1 MAPRRPGWPAAPATH
16 SGEHL
21 GVPAARVVFP
31 AADRAE
37 IAAAVSE
44 ILRTGALTLG
54 PYTRQFEAAF
64 ATAHGARHAVAT
76 ASGTAA
82 LDIALRVAGTAG
94 REVIVPANTFF
105 ATAAAV
111 LAAGATP
118 VFADIDPATFA
129 LSPQTVAAALTPDTA
144 AVVLVHIGGLISPQA
159 AALAELCAGRGLTL
173 IEDAAH
179 AHGATCQG
187 RFAGAF
193 GAAAAFS
200 FYPTKVLTSGEGGML
215 LAGSEP
221 ADAEARIY
229 RDQGKA
235 AFGAN
240 RHERRGY
247 AWRMSELHAVTGL
260 VHLRRLAGFIT
271 RRREVAAQYAAALA
285 GLAGLAPLAEPAG
298 CRSNVYKYI
307 VLLPPGADRPRFKRE
322 VAARYDVHLAGEV
335 YDLPLHQQPVFAEY
349 ARAPLPATEDIAGR
363 HICLPVHSDMRD
375 DEIDQVLTAVTALH
389 RELAGA

>member
-1 MAPRRPGWPAAPATH
+1 MAGRPRPRLIR
-16 SGEHL
+16 GEPL
-21 GVPAARVVFP
+21 GVPAARIVFP

-44 ILRTGALTLG
+44 ILGTGSLTLG
-54 PYTRQFEAAF
+54 PYTQQFEAAF
-64 ATAHGARHAVAT
+64 ATAHGAQHAAAT

-82 LDIALRVAGTAG
+82 LDIALRVAGVQG

-111 LAAGATP
+111 AAAGGTP

-129 LSPQTVAAALTPDTA
+129 LSPQTVAAALTPATA

-159 AALAELCAGRGLTL
+159 AALAQLCAERGLTL

-193 GAAAAFS
+193 GVAAAFS

-215 LAGSEP
+215 LSASGL

-229 RDQGKA
+229 RDQGKG

-260 VHLRRLAGFIT
+260 VHLRHLAEFIT
-271 RRREVAAQYAAALA
+271 RRREVAAQYTAALT
-285 GLAGLAPLAEPAG
+285 GLDGLVPLAEPDG

-307 VLLPPGADRPRFKRE
+307 ALLPPGADRPRFKRE
-322 VAARYDVHLAGEV
+322 VATRYDVHLAGEV

-349 ARAPLPATEDIAGR
+349 ARGALPATEDVAGR

-375 DEIDQVLTAVTALH
+375 DEIDQVLTAVTAVY
-389 RELAGA
+389 GALTGV